1 MKYNKAK
8 NHVNFKSL
16 VTYLNKDLK
25 YLHTTVDDILQSLVS
40 KKVINEEYLDKILKM
55 FEDDIIRSNRFFL
68 VKSIT
73 INTDIFDIIKQDY
86 TRQVFPDR
94 EVITPEIEDN
104 SEELNTSEE
113 LSWI

>member
-1 MKYNKAK
+1 
-8 NHVNFKSL
+8 
-16 VTYLNKDLK
+16 
-25 YLHTTVDDILQSLVS
+25 
-40 KKVINEEYLDKILKM
+40 M
-55 FEDDIIRSNRFFL
+55 FEDEIIHSNRFFL
-68 VKSIT
+68 VKSVT

-94 EVITPEIEDN
+94 VITPQIEDN